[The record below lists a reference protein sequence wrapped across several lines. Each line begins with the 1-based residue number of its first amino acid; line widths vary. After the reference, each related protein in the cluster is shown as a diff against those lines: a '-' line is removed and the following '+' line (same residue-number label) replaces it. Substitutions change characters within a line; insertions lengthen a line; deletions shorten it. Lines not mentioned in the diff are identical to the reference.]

1 MQTNTAFIELTN
13 NQLLNPSMVHPMD
26 DIANQARQGSVSAII
41 QVLNEKL
48 APSGVRTR
56 AVFADGV
63 LQLLCEAGSPELLD
77 QSTVVDRIRQILES
91 LAPRHIRRVHINSR
105 LVREQQL
112 LWLEEINRDPE
123 NQLLWSQLITLKKP
137 NIFKQISQDF
147 TRPKPRTDP
156 AFPKSPYSRQVREER
171 QFRRGILNGLGVSLF
186 LVTLGLLI
194 YNWPQIQAG
203 LNSGQ
208 FSLTS
213 GNSQESSSAESD
225 RDAFAEAV
233 RLAEQASADG
243 KVAQTSSEWLVIA
256 AKWEQA
262 SVLMDSVPEDHPR
275 YKIAQNR
282 TELYR
287 SYSEDAQTQGDR
299 LRQEKL

>member
-1 MQTNTAFIELTN
+1 
-13 NQLLNPSMVHPMD
+13 MVHPMD

-48 APSGVRTR
+48 ASSGVRTR

-63 LQLLCEAGSPELLD
+63 LQLLCEALSPDLLD
-77 QSTVVDRIRQILES
+77 QSSLVDRIRQILES
-91 LAPRHIRRVHINSR
+91 LAPRNIRRVHINSR

-112 LWLEEINRDPE
+112 LWLEEINRNPE
-123 NQLLWSQLITLKKP
+123 NQLLWSELITLKRP
-137 NIFKQISQDF
+137 NIFKQIGQDLN
-147 TRPKPRTDP
+147 RQKPRTDP

-171 QFRRGILNGLGVSLF
+171 QFRRGILNGVGVSLL

-194 YNWPQIQAG
+194 YNWPQVQSG
-203 LNSGQ
+203 FNSARV
-208 FSLTS
+208 SLGAS
-213 GNSQESSSAESD
+213 NSDESSSTGSD
-225 RDAFAEAV
+225 RDPFAEAV
-233 RLAEQASADG
+233 RLAEQASAEG

-262 SVLMDSVPEDHPR
+262 SVLMGSIPSDHPR
-275 YKIAQNR
+275 YKLAQNR

-287 SYSEDAQTQGDR
+287 TYSEEAQTQGDR
-299 LRQEKL
+299 LRREKL

>member
-1 MQTNTAFIELTN
+1 
-13 NQLLNPSMVHPMD
+13 MVHPMD

-63 LQLLCEAGSPELLD
+63 LQLLCEALSPELLD
-77 QSTVVDRIRQILES
+77 QATVVDRIRHILES
-91 LAPRHIRRVHINSR
+91 LAPRNIRRVHINSR

-123 NQLLWSQLITLKKP
+123 HQLLWTQLITLKKA
-137 NIFKQISQDF
+137 NIFKQIGQDF

-171 QFRRGILNGLGVSLF
+171 QFRRGILNGLGVSLL

-194 YNWPQIQAG
+194 YNWPKIQAG

-213 GNSQESSSAESD
+213 GNSEESSVSD

-233 RLAEQASADG
+233 RLAEQASDDG

-262 SVLMDSVPEDHPR
+262 SMLMASVPADHPR
-275 YKIAQNR
+275 SKIAQNR

-299 LRQEKL
+299 LRREQL